1 MKHGS
6 LFSGIGG
13 IDLGFEMAGIETSW
27 TCELD
32 DWANGL
38 LEKRFPNAT
47 HYRDVQEIGK
57 DNLESVDIISGGFPC
72 QDISTAGKGA
82 GLDGKRSGLWF
93 EMWRIICELQPRWV
107 LIENV
112 ANLAN
117 KGGSRVL
124 HDLAEA
130 GYDAEWQVI
139 SARDVGARHLRKRL
153 WIIAYKR
160 ELFNSIKQGL
170 QGQLHSFEGE
180 SGNKVRGE
188 RIAENSIQGG
198 SSNLP
203 NSTKQR
209 LQRHRR
215 NSSLQIENVAKKS
228 IQGGSSQFSDTKSVP
243 GRNELRET
251 CGTERGQS
259 EIFSSK
265 NATSSAKNKD
275 RFIGGENELSNS
287 KSSRRR
293 RGSSQECRDEQKGKF
308 QQEEQKRSS
317 IRSEVKR
324 CNNVSTQTT
333 SEGGAKQ
340 NIKRQDNRDGKFR
353 IKAFE
358 RLKDEPRL
366 DRVAYGLSQ
375 KVDRYND
382 RVKGLG
388 NAVVPQI
395 PYQLGKR
402 IITLNNLLEE

>member
-13 IDLGFEMAGIETSW
+13 IDLGFEMAGIETTW

-38 LEKRFPNAT
+38 LQKRFPNAT
-47 HYRDVQEIGK
+47 HHRDVQEIGK

-93 EMWRIICELQPRWV
+93 EMWRIICELRPRWV

-139 SARDVGARHLRKRL
+139 SARDVGGKHLRKRL
-153 WIIAYKR
+153 WIIAYRKEISNTLCKR
-160 ELFNSIKQGL
+160 F
-170 QGQLHSFEGE
+170 QGQLHSSKGE
-180 SGNKVRGE
+180 DRNEVRGKWTDKSSVQTRNPE
-188 RIAENSIQGG
+188 ISNS
-198 SSNLP
+198 S
-203 NSTKQR
+203 KQR

-215 NSSLQIENVAKKS
+215 NSSLQIENIAKKS
-228 IQGGSSQFSDTKSVP
+228 LQRGGSKLSDTKSSRHRGGSSEQCKVKK
-243 GRNELRET
+243 GKLQQNQQ
-251 CGTERGQS
+251 ERTKVG
-259 EIFSSK
+259 SK
-265 NATSSAKNKD
+265 TKRCSTK
-275 RFIGGENELSNS
+275 LS
-287 KSSRRR
+287 KSKQ
-293 RGSSQECRDEQKGKF
+293 RGPKQC
-308 QQEEQKRSS
+308 
-317 IRSEVKR
+317 I
-324 CNNVSTQTT
+324 
-333 SEGGAKQ
+333 EGEDRTNGE
-340 NIKRQDNRDGKFR
+340 FR
-353 IKAFE
+353 IETFE
-358 RLKDEPRL
+358 ILKNEPRL

-402 IITLNNLLEE
+402 IMQLNKMIDE

>member
-13 IDLGFEMAGIETSW
+13 IDLGFEMAGIETTW

-38 LEKRFPNAT
+38 LQKRFPNAT
-47 HYRDVQEIGK
+47 HHRDVQEIGK

-72 QDISTAGKGA
+72 QDISVAGKGA

-153 WIIAYKR
+153 WIIAYRQEISYTNCNKYYGGTIR
-160 ELFNSIKQGL
+160 K
-170 QGQLHSFEGE
+170 
-180 SGNKVRGE
+180 SG
-188 RIAENSIQGG
+188 
-198 SSNLP
+198 
-203 NSTKQR
+203 
-209 LQRHRR
+209 
-215 NSSLQIENVAKKS
+215 KKS
-228 IQGGSSQFSDTKSVP
+228 I
-243 GRNELRET
+243 
-251 CGTERGQS
+251 RG
-259 EIFSSK
+259 IHSSK
-265 NATSSAKNKD
+265 EKQTPHDLWSKTSRCDNVLGERKAK
-275 RFIGGENELSNS
+275 LSNS
-287 KSSRRR
+287 NSNRCKDAPKFIEESSKGSSRKKHLQGNETSKSLRNVSKENRR
-293 RGSSQECRDEQKGKF
+293 RKKRISKGEDQNIGKF
-308 QQEEQKRSS
+308 K
-317 IRSEVKR
+317 I
-324 CNNVSTQTT
+324 QT
-333 SEGGAKQ
+333 
-340 NIKRQDNRDGKFR
+340 
-353 IKAFE
+353 FE
-358 RLKDEPRL
+358 ILKNEPEL

-402 IITLNNLLEE
+402 IMQLNKIINE

>member
-13 IDLGFEMAGIETSW
+13 IDLGFEMAGIETTW

-38 LEKRFPNAT
+38 LQKRFPNAT

-117 KGGSRVL
+117 KGGARVL
-124 HDLAEA
+124 HDLAKA

-153 WIIAYKR
+153 WIIAYRQEISDTLCKR
-160 ELFNSIKQGL
+160 F
-170 QGQLHSFEGE
+170 QGQLHSSKGE
-180 SGNKVRGE
+180 DRNQVRGKWTDK
-188 RIAENSIQGG
+188 
-198 SSNLP
+198 SSVQTRNPEISNTLCRELEGH
-203 NSTKQR
+203 NRNTKR
-209 LQRHRR
+209 
-215 NSSLQIENVAKKS
+215 
-228 IQGGSSQFSDTKSVP
+228 
-243 GRNELRET
+243 
-251 CGTERGQS
+251 
-259 EIFSSK
+259 
-265 NATSSAKNKD
+265 KD
-275 RFIGGENELSNS
+275 RNTIRRRDNS
-287 KSSRRR
+287 KSAIQTRNPKISDTNSNKHNGGTVRKSREKSI
-293 RGSSQECRDEQKGKF
+293 RGIYSTK
-308 QQEEQKRSS
+308 EEQTSYDLWGKAS
-317 IRSEVKR
+317 R
-324 CNNVSTQTT
+324 CDNVSTQTT
-333 SEGGAKQ
+333 SKRGTTKDIE
-340 NIKRQDNRDGKFR
+340 RQDNRDGKFR

-358 RLKDEPRL
+358 RLKDEPQL

-402 IITLNNLLEE
+402 IMKLNKIINE

>member
-1 MKHGS
+1 MTHGS

-13 IDLGFEMAGIETSW
+13 IDLGFEMAGIETTW

-38 LEKRFPNAT
+38 LQKRFPNAT

-72 QDISTAGKGA
+72 QDISTAGKGE

-198 SSNLP
+198 SSEL
-203 NSTKQR
+203 
-209 LQRHRR
+209 
-215 NSSLQIENVAKKS
+215 
-228 IQGGSSQFSDTKSVP
+228 SDT
-243 GRNELRET
+243 
-251 CGTERGQS
+251 
-259 EIFSSK
+259 
-265 NATSSAKNKD
+265 
-275 RFIGGENELSNS
+275 

-317 IRSEVKR
+317 IRSEVER

>member
-1 MKHGS
+1 MTHGS

-13 IDLGFEMAGIETSW
+13 IDLGFEMAGIETTW

-38 LEKRFPNAT
+38 LQKRFPNAK
-47 HYRDVQEIGK
+47 HYRDVQKIGK
-57 DNLESVDIISGGFPC
+57 DNLKSVDIISGGFPC
-72 QDISTAGKGA
+72 QDISTAGKGE

-117 KGGSRVL
+117 KGGVRVL

-139 SARDVGARHLRKRL
+139 SARDVGGKHLRKRL
-153 WIIAYKR
+153 WIIAYRQEISNTPNKR
-160 ELFNSIKQGL
+160 LPR
-170 QGQLHSFEGE
+170 QLHNAKMQDRDEVGGGRTSKKTLQTRSFEL
-180 SGNKVRGE
+180 SNT
-188 RIAENSIQGG
+188 NSYQHNGRTIRKGG
-198 SSNLP
+198 
-203 NSTKQR
+203 
-209 LQRHRR
+209 
-215 NSSLQIENVAKKS
+215 KKS
-228 IQGGSSQFSDTKSVP
+228 I
-243 GRNELRET
+243 
-251 CGTERGQS
+251 RG
-259 EIFSSK
+259 IH
-265 NATSSAKNKD
+265 SAKEKQTPYD
-275 RFIGGENELSNS
+275 LWS
-287 KSSRRR
+287 KTSR
-293 RGSSQECRDEQKGKF
+293 CD
-308 QQEEQKRSS
+308 
-317 IRSEVKR
+317 
-324 CNNVSTQTT
+324 NVSSQTT
-333 SEGGAKQ
+333 SKRRTKQ
-340 NIKRQDNRDGKFR
+340 DIERQNNRDGKFR
-353 IKAFE
+353 IQTFE
-358 RLKDEPRL
+358 ILKNEPEL

>member
-1 MKHGS
+1 MTHGS

-13 IDLGFEMAGIETSW
+13 IDLGFEMAGIETTW
-27 TCELD
+27 TCEID
-32 DWANGL
+32 DWANGVL
-38 LEKRFPNAT
+38 QKRFPNAT
-47 HYRDVQEIGK
+47 HNRDVKEIGK

-124 HDLAEA
+124 HDLAKA

-139 SARDVGARHLRKRL
+139 SARDVGAKHLRKRL
-153 WIIAYKR
+153 WIIAYRK
-160 ELFNSIKQGL
+160 EISDTLCEGF
-170 QGQLHSFEGE
+170 QGQLHSSKVQDRNE
-180 SGNKVRGE
+180 VRGE
-188 RIAENSIQGG
+188 WTDE
-198 SSNLP
+198 
-203 NSTKQR
+203 
-209 LQRHRR
+209 
-215 NSSLQIENVAKKS
+215 SSLQR
-228 IQGGSSQFSDTKSVP
+228 GSSKLSDT
-243 GRNELRET
+243 E
-251 CGTERGQS
+251 
-259 EIFSSK
+259 
-265 NATSSAKNKD
+265 
-275 RFIGGENELSNS
+275 
-287 KSSRRR
+287 SSRHR
-293 RGSSQECRDEQKGKF
+293 RGSSQECRDEQKGQL
-308 QQEEQKRSS
+308 QQEKQKGSS
-317 IRSEVKR
+317 IWSEVER
-324 CNNVSTQTT
+324 CDNVSTQTT
-333 SEGGAKQ
+333 SKRRTKQ
-340 NIKRQDNRDGKFR
+340 DIERQDNRDGKFR
-353 IKAFE
+353 IETFE